1 MAFQLSPGVN
11 VSEIDLTTVVPS
23 VATSIGGLAGYFE
36 WGPVDQVSIIT
47 SENDLVQTFGK
58 PSQNNFTTFFTASN
72 FLSYSQDLRVVRSIG
87 SNSRTAT
94 SNTSASVLIKNENAY
109 TSTYSS
115 GNTSITFYAKYPGAL
130 GNNVEIHMC
139 DSNTYSNWA
148 YKDYFD
154 SAPSTSDYAS
164 TRSTANDE
172 VHIIIVDG
180 RGKFSGIAGTI
191 LEKYAFASKA
201 GDAKTFDG
209 TSNYY
214 KDVVNRKSRYVWW
227 AGHPINSNWGIS
239 APLVAANNSANTYA
253 TLSSNVAVI
262 LRGGIDDIPSIG
274 DKIISYDVF
283 RNAETEDIN
292 FLIGGDNTSNV
303 AVANALVDIA
313 EFRKDCIV
321 FVSPPLDDAVDNPG
335 DEADSIV
342 ASTDLITRSS
352 YCFVDSGWKY
362 QYDKYNDVY
371 RWIPLNGDIAGLCAR
386 TDNDRDP
393 WYSPAGLTRGV
404 IKNAVKLA
412 WNPARAER
420 DVLYKNGIN
429 PVVSFLGEGIIL
441 FGDKTFQNR
450 PSAFDRIN
458 VRRLFITLE
467 KAIAKAARSTLFEF
481 NDEFTR
487 AGFVNLVEPFLR
499 EVKGRRGI
507 YDYRVV
513 CDSTNNTPEVI
524 DQNQFVGDIYIKPAR
539 SVNFIQLNFVAVR
552 TGVTFD
558 EIVGKF

>member
-1 MAFQLSPGVN
+1 
-11 VSEIDLTTVVPS
+11 LTTVVPS

>member
-371 RWIPLNGDIAGLCAR
+371 RWIPLNGDIAAPKSLSSTILAR
-386 TDNDRDP
+386 
-393 WYSPAGLTRGV
+393 
-404 IKNAVKLA
+404 
-412 WNPARAER
+412 
-420 DVLYKNGIN
+420 
-429 PVVSFLGEGIIL
+429 
-441 FGDKTFQNR
+441 
-450 PSAFDRIN
+450 RI
-458 VRRLFITLE
+458 
-467 KAIAKAARSTLFEF
+467 
-481 NDEFTR
+481 
-487 AGFVNLVEPFLR
+487 
-499 EVKGRRGI
+499 
-507 YDYRVV
+507 
-513 CDSTNNTPEVI
+513 
-524 DQNQFVGDIYIKPAR
+524 
-539 SVNFIQLNFVAVR
+539 
-552 TGVTFD
+552 
-558 EIVGKF
+558 